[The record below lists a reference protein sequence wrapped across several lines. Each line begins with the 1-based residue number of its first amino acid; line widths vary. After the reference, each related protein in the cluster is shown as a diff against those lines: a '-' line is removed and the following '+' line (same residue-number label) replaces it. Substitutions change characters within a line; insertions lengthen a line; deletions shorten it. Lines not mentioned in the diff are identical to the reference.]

1 MSRLPSRRAILTGL
15 ASVIAT
21 PLWANPPST
30 SLRPQARPGSV
41 LRRAAG
47 TPEELI
53 SAAKLSGAVTFAVA
67 ELGTGR
73 VLEASEGAAALPPAS
88 VSKAVTALYALDV
101 LGPSHR
107 FETQVLGTAPLDNGV
122 LNGDLILVG
131 GGDPTL
137 DTDRMAALVGQL
149 AEAGLK
155 AVKGRFVVY
164 GGALPFVEAI
174 DPGQPKHVGYATSVS
189 GIALNFNRVYF
200 DWKKTNGEYQ
210 LAMEARGV
218 NHRPAVTVA
227 KMTLS
232 DRKAPVFDY
241 ANTNGTD
248 QWSVSRHA
256 LNNEGGRWL
265 PTREPEIYAGEVFAA
280 LAKTKNIALPQPQK
294 TTSRPTG
301 TLLASV
307 KSDDLSSILKSML
320 RYSTNITAEMVGLAA
335 TKARGVYAASLRA
348 SGREM
353 EAWASQTLGIQSAK
367 FVDHSGLGDQSRI
380 QAAELAKALA
390 ILKQKAQIHPILKV
404 FTMKDAKGRPMKN
417 HAIAVNAKTGTLNF
431 VSGLAGY
438 MKAPSGEE
446 LAFAIFAANPDL
458 RDSLTRAQRERP
470 KGAKSWNR
478 RAKALQQKLIERWG
492 ALYAS

>member
-1 MSRLPSRRAILTGL
+1 MSRLPSRRAILTGI

-21 PLWANPPST
+21 PLWANPPTT

-53 SAAKLSGAVTFAVA
+53 AAANLSGSVSFAVA
-67 ELGTGR
+67 ELGSGR
-73 VLEASEGAAALPPAS
+73 VLEASESVEALPPAS

-101 LGPSHR
+101 LGAGHR
-107 FETQVLGTAPLDNGV
+107 FETSVMGTGPVEDGV
-122 LNGDLILVG
+122 LKGDLVLVG

-137 DTDRMAALVGQL
+137 DTDRMSDLVTELL
-149 AEAGLK
+149 AMG
-155 AVKGRFVVY
+155 VKSVEGRFVVY

-174 DPGQPKHVGYATSVS
+174 DPGQPRHVGYATSVS
-189 GIALNFNRVYF
+189 GICLNFNRVYF
-200 DWKKTNGEYQ
+200 DWKKVDGDYKI
-210 LAMEARGV
+210 AMEARGEKY
-218 NHRPAVTVA
+218 RPSVKVA
-227 KMTLS
+227 RMTLS

-241 ANTNGTD
+241 SNAGGTD
-248 QWSVSRHA
+248 QWSVARHA

-265 PTREPEIYAGEVFAA
+265 PTREPELYAGEVFAA
-280 LAKTKNIALPQPQK
+280 LAKSKGIVLPQPQK
-294 TTSRPTG
+294 TTSRPAG
-301 TLLASV
+301 QLLAKV
-307 KSDDLSSILKSML
+307 QSDLLSNILKGML

-353 EAWASQTLGIQSAK
+353 EAWAAQNLGIQKAK

-380 QAAELAKALA
+380 QAGELAKALA
-390 ILKQKAQIHPILKV
+390 ILAQKTQIHPILRS
-404 FTMKDAKGRPMKN
+404 FTMKDTKGRPVKN
-417 HAIAVNAKTGTLNF
+417 HPIAVSAKTGTLNF

-446 LAFAIFAANPDL
+446 LAFAIFAADTEL
-458 RDSLTRAQRERP
+458 RASLTRAQRERP

-478 RAKALQQKLIERWG
+478 RAKTLQQKLIERWS